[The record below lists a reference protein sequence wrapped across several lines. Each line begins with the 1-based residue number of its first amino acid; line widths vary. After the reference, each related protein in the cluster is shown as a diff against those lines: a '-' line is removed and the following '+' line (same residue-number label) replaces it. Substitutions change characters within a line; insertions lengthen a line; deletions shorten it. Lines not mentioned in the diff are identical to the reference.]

1 MTESFFTTLKT
12 AAESVGISVTDNQ
25 CEKLYKFYETVV
37 EYNKNVNLTAITDE
51 KEFIVKHIVDSI
63 SAAKFI
69 KENAAVVDI
78 GAGAGFPSIP
88 LKIIRDDIVLIM
100 LDALSKRV
108 DFLNFAV
115 SELSLKNAKA
125 KHLRAEEAGEKLLR
139 GSADVVV
146 ARAVGQTNIL
156 LELSIPLL
164 KKHGVFINY
173 KGKDLSD
180 VETAKTAE
188 AALNAKKP
196 RFSISVFLLTSAKE
210 TSSFT
215 KRLKTRR
222 EFIRENLAQ
231 SRKIRCENSVFL
243 FYPLFI
249 FLCFTKIMFHK
260 FL

>member
-1 MTESFFTTLKT
+1 M
-12 AAESVGISVTDNQ
+12 
-25 CEKLYKFYETVV
+25 V

-88 LKIIRDDIVLIM
+88 LKIIRDDIAVIM

-164 KKHGVFINY
+164 KKHGIFINY

-188 AALNAKKP
+188 VALNAKKP

-215 KRLKTRR
+215 KRLKTLRK
-222 EFIRENLAQ
+222 FIRENLAQ

-243 FYPLFI
+243 FIRFLISYVSQNNVSQI
-249 FLCFTKIMFHK
+249 FVNN
-260 FL
+260 

>member
-1 MTESFFTTLKT
+1 
-12 AAESVGISVTDNQ
+12 
-25 CEKLYKFYETVV
+25 
-37 EYNKNVNLTAITDE
+37 
-51 KEFIVKHIVDSI
+51 
-63 SAAKFI
+63 
-69 KENAAVVDI
+69 
-78 GAGAGFPSIP
+78 
-88 LKIIRDDIVLIM
+88 M

-188 AALNAKKP
+188 TALNAKKTEVFNFCLPFDVGERNVVVYEKIEDTP
-196 RFSISVFLLTSAKE
+196 RIYP
-210 TSSFT
+210 
-215 KRLKTRR
+215 
-222 EFIRENLAQ
+222 
-231 SRKIRCENSVFL
+231 RKFGTIKKN
-243 FYPLFI
+243 PL
-249 FLCFTKIMFHK
+249 
-260 FL
+260 

>member
-1 MTESFFTTLKT
+1 M
-12 AAESVGISVTDNQ
+12 
-25 CEKLYKFYETVV
+25 V

-88 LKIIRDDIVLIM
+88 LKIIRDDIAVIM

-164 KKHGVFINY
+164 KKHGIFINY

-188 AALNAKKP
+188 TILHAKKP
-196 RFSISVFLLTSAKE
+196 KFLISVFLLTSAKE

-231 SRKIRCENSVFL
+231 SRKIRCENSVFYFIRFL
-243 FYPLFI
+243 FSYVSQ
-249 FLCFTKIMFHK
+249 K
-260 FL
+260 

>member
-1 MTESFFTTLKT
+1 MTESFFTTLKN
-12 AAESVGISVTDNQ
+12 AAEFVGVSVNDNQ

-63 SAAKFI
+63 SATKFI
-69 KENAAVVDI
+69 KENADVVDI

-146 ARAVGQTNIL
+146 ARAVAQTNIL

-164 KKHGVFINY
+164 KKHGIFINY

-180 VETAKTAE
+180 VETAKTAKPHSTR
-188 AALNAKKP
+188 KKP
-196 RFSISVFLLTSAKE
+196 KFSISVFLLTSAKE

-215 KRLKTRR
+215 KRLKTLRK
-222 EFIRENLAQ
+222 FIRENLAQ

-243 FYPLFI
+243 FYQLFN

>member
-12 AAESVGISVTDNQ
+12 AAESVGVSVTDNQ

-173 KGKDLSD
+173 KGIRRCKLD
-180 VETAKTAE
+180 VAC
-188 AALNAKKP
+188 LGCI
-196 RFSISVFLLTSAKE
+196 ISVLFQLDCDHNIHSIVFCIFFDGVRFQGNLHVCIKKHLSIWKCSCDNELKGFLVL
-210 TSSFT
+210 
-215 KRLKTRR
+215 L
-222 EFIRENLAQ
+222 
-231 SRKIRCENSVFL
+231 V
-243 FYPLFI
+243 I
-249 FLCFTKIMFHK
+249 FQYFQK
-260 FL
+260 

>member
-1 MTESFFTTLKT
+1 MTESFFTTLKN
-12 AAESVGISVTDNQ
+12 AAEFVGVSVTDNQ

-125 KHLRAEEAGEKLLR
+125 KHLRAEDAGEKLLR
-139 GSADVVV
+139 GSADVV

-180 VETAKTAE
+180 VKAAKTAE
-188 AALNAKKP
+188 AALNAKKIEVFNFCLPFDAGERNVVVYEKLEDTPKIYP
-196 RFSISVFLLTSAKE
+196 RKFGTIK
-210 TSSFT
+210 
-215 KRLKTRR
+215 K
-222 EFIRENLAQ
+222 N
-231 SRKIRCENSVFL
+231 
-243 FYPLFI
+243 PL
-249 FLCFTKIMFHK
+249 
-260 FL
+260 

>member
-12 AAESVGISVTDNQ
+12 AAEFVGVRVTDNQ

-69 KENAAVVDI
+69 KEN
-78 GAGAGFPSIP
+78 
-88 LKIIRDDIVLIM
+88 
-100 LDALSKRV
+100 
-108 DFLNFAV
+108 
-115 SELSLKNAKA
+115 
-125 KHLRAEEAGEKLLR
+125 
-139 GSADVVV
+139 ADVVV

-188 AALNAKKP
+188 AALNAKKTEVYNFCLPFDAGERNIVVYEKIEDTP
-196 RFSISVFLLTSAKE
+196 RIYP
-210 TSSFT
+210 
-215 KRLKTRR
+215 
-222 EFIRENLAQ
+222 
-231 SRKIRCENSVFL
+231 RKFGTIKKN
-243 FYPLFI
+243 PL
-249 FLCFTKIMFHK
+249 
-260 FL
+260 

>member
-1 MTESFFTTLKT
+1 MTDSFSNILKNAVADIGVT
-12 AAESVGISVTDNQ
+12 VTDNQ
-25 CEKLYKFYETVV
+25 CEKLYKFYDTVV

-63 SAAKFI
+63 SAARFI
-69 KENAAVVDI
+69 KENVAVIDI

-100 LDALSKRV
+100 LDALQKRV

-115 SELSLKNAKA
+115 GELSLKNAKA

-164 KKHGVFINY
+164 KKHGIFINY

-180 VETAKTAE
+180 VE
-188 AALNAKKP
+188 NAKSAETILKAKKIEVYNFSLPSDAGERNIVVYEKLDDTPKIYP
-196 RFSISVFLLTSAKE
+196 RKFGAIK
-210 TSSFT
+210 
-215 KRLKTRR
+215 K
-222 EFIRENLAQ
+222 N
-231 SRKIRCENSVFL
+231 
-243 FYPLFI
+243 PL
-249 FLCFTKIMFHK
+249 
-260 FL
+260 

>member
-12 AAESVGISVTDNQ
+12 AAESVGVSVTDNQ

-63 SAAKFI
+63 SAAKLI

-125 KHLRAEEAGEKLLR
+125 KHLRA
-139 GSADVVV
+139 SADVVV

-188 AALNAKKP
+188 AALNAKKTEVFNFCLP
-196 RFSISVFLLTSAKE
+196 FDAGERNIVVYEKIEEQRFFVLSAFYFL
-210 TSSFT
+210 
-215 KRLKTRR
+215 
-222 EFIRENLAQ
+222 
-231 SRKIRCENSVFL
+231 
-243 FYPLFI
+243 
-249 FLCFTKIMFHK
+249 MFHK
-260 FL
+260 NNVSQIFVNN

>member
-146 ARAVGQTNIL
+146 AKIGRAHV
-156 LELSIPLL
+156 
-164 KKHGVFINY
+164 
-173 KGKDLSD
+173 
-180 VETAKTAE
+180 
-188 AALNAKKP
+188 
-196 RFSISVFLLTSAKE
+196 
-210 TSSFT
+210 
-215 KRLKTRR
+215 
-222 EFIRENLAQ
+222 
-231 SRKIRCENSVFL
+231 
-243 FYPLFI
+243 
-249 FLCFTKIMFHK
+249 
-260 FL
+260 

>member
-1 MTESFFTTLKT
+1 MTDSFYETLKSS
-12 AAESVGISVTDNQ
+12 AASLSINLSDEQ
-25 CEKLYKFYETVV
+25 CEKLFEFYETVV

-51 KEFIVKHIVDSI
+51 KEFVIKHIVDSI

-100 LDALSKRV
+100 LDALNKRV
-108 DFLNFAV
+108 DFLNIAAKK
-115 SELSLKNAKA
+115 LSLKNAVA
-125 KHLRAEEAGEKLLR
+125 KHIRAEDAGEKLLR

-146 ARAVGQTNIL
+146 ARAVGSTNIL

-180 VETAKTAE
+180 VE
-188 AALNAKKP
+188 NAKSAESALGAKLKDIYSFSLPENFGERNLVTYEKIAETLKIYP
-196 RFSISVFLLTSAKE
+196 RKFSMIK
-210 TSSFT
+210 
-215 KRLKTRR
+215 K
-222 EFIRENLAQ
+222 N
-231 SRKIRCENSVFL
+231 
-243 FYPLFI
+243 PL
-249 FLCFTKIMFHK
+249 
-260 FL
+260 